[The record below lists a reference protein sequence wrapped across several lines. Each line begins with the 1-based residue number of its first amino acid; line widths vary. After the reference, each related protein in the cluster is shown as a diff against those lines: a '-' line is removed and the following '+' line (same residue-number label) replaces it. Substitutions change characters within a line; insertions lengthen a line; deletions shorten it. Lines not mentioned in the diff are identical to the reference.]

1 MTKSRNENHW
11 KLESEVKI
19 LQGNVK
25 ELQQQ
30 LANAHKRIVEL
41 KDNTKNEELEN
52 TKQLLQ
58 ELTFEL
64 TTARNKEQ
72 QLIQELQDN
81 IPAVLDSRQ
90 VLKEG
95 D

>member
-1 MTKSRNENHW
+1 MPTSKKHRE
-11 KLESEVKI
+11 LESQVQI

-30 LANAHKRIVEL
+30 LANAHKRIGEL
-41 KDNTKNEELEN
+41 DDTKNEELEK

-58 ELTFEL
+58 ELKFEL
-64 TTARNKEQ
+64 NTVKQKEQ
-72 QLIQELQDN
+72 SLVQELQTN
-81 IPAVLDSRQ
+81 IPDVLDSRQ

>member
-41 KDNTKNEELEN
+41 RDNTKNEELEKMMW
-52 TKQLLQ
+52 T
-58 ELTFEL
+58 
-64 TTARNKEQ
+64 
-72 QLIQELQDN
+72 
-81 IPAVLDSRQ
+81 
-90 VLKEG
+90 
-95 D
+95 

>member
-1 MTKSRNENHW
+1 MTKSRYENHW

-19 LQGNVK
+19 LQSNVK

-30 LANAHKRIVEL
+30 LANAHKRIGEL
-41 KDNTKNEELEN
+41 KDNTKNEELEK

-64 TTARNKEQ
+64 TTVRSKEQ
-72 QLIQELQDN
+72 KLIQELQDN
-81 IPAVLDSRQ
+81 IPDVIDSRQ

>member
-1 MTKSRNENHW
+1 MPTSKKHW
-11 KLESEVKI
+11 ELESQVQI

-30 LANAHKRIVEL
+30 LANAHKRIGEL
-41 KDNTKNEELEN
+41 KDNTKNEELEK

-58 ELTFEL
+58 ELKFEL
-64 TTARNKEQ
+64 NTVKQKEQ
-72 QLIQELQDN
+72 SLVQELQDN
-81 IPAVLDSRQ
+81 IPDVLDSRQ

>member
-1 MTKSRNENHW
+1 MPTSKKHW
-11 KLESEVKI
+11 ELESQVQI

-30 LANAHKRIVEL
+30 LANAHKRIGEL
-41 KDNTKNEELEN
+41 DDTKNEELEK

-58 ELTFEL
+58 ELKFEL
-64 TTARNKEQ
+64 NTVKQKEQ
-72 QLIQELQDN
+72 SLVQELQDN
-81 IPAVLDSRQ
+81 IPDVLDSRQ

>member
-1 MTKSRNENHW
+1 MPTSKKHW
-11 KLESEVKI
+11 ELESQVQI

-30 LANAHKRIVEL
+30 LANAHKRIGEL
-41 KDNTKNEELEN
+41 KDNTKNEELEK

-64 TTARNKEQ
+64 TTVRNKEQ

-81 IPAVLDSRQ
+81 IPTVLDSRQ